1 MALFHVPKERI
12 ETLVDG
18 VFAIAMTILVLEL
31 KVPEGVG
38 QHDWRELFHRLRDVL
53 PTVGAYFFSFF
64 MLGIFWLW
72 FHRMS
77 SKIARID
84 GMLIALNLLFLSLVC
99 AFPFA
104 AALLGR
110 YPTNAASLAIYLPL
124 IGAIL
129 ITQFV
134 TFWVADT
141 RGLVDPL
148 LPQDE
153 VNAVKRRNLRGIL
166 VFAVASIPAALRLGL
181 WGPVPCLV
189 VAAAC
194 AVAMRN
200 LKR

>member
-31 KVPEGVG
+31 KVPEGVEEKDF
-38 QHDWRELFHRLRDVL
+38 HELFRRLGENL

-84 GMLIALNLLFLSLVC
+84 GPLIALNLIFLSLVC

-110 YPTNAASLAIYLPL
+110 YPVNAASLAVYLPL

-129 ITQFV
+129 IVQFV
-134 TFWVADT
+134 TFWVAEK
-141 RGLVDPL
+141 RGLVDPHL
-148 LPQDE
+148 LHDE
-153 VNAVKRRNLRGIL
+153 LIAIKRRNMRGI
-166 VFAVASIPAALRLGL
+166 VIFSVASIPASLRLGV
-181 WGPVPCLV
+181 WGPVPCLM
-189 VAAAC
+189 VAAAF
-194 AVAMRN
+194 AVSMRG